1 MSIAW
6 VDISSQ
12 WELTSVQAALNV
24 IISVLATFGI
34 WSASRFWWQRGSA
47 RILCNDA
54 DVPLPTLYSISGL
67 GDSWDA
73 IALLRKAVF
82 TKETWHLL
90 IQLVVVVTL
99 TLGSMFAGPIS
110 KSSLR
115 SIPQASLDNLEV
127 LYATKGDGFSANK
140 LLANVLW
147 NDTIQSLN
155 RANFPTDQLLDY
167 LPPWSAP
174 WIYKAQ
180 EWDPTWRMTCNNTP
194 ETILYNVEAYGN
206 YTFYDPVNAFPA
218 YRETYNPSWFDS
230 SRYRMQA
237 DFNSW
242 QIVTDE
248 IPFKEV
254 LFFILFQSDP
264 EVNDRMYMNNETLQI
279 SLSVL
284 HVRGFKVNNFSDTGQ
299 GAVTRWEPIGPVQNA
314 TFTRTE
320 CNITRKEVVK
330 DENAIPWIWTND
342 TYSIT
347 MSYQQYYMYSLE
359 TAASKGLVVETPT
372 PKDLLRFYQVYMASV
387 NTINSTPTLREVS
400 VWRDMVQLS
409 VALLVAIIVL
419 AVVTIWL
426 GIRYFIFV
434 RRHGSKLEEACIPD
448 GKIEWMVHAARLS
461 ALRSDEEMTKGKKPK
476 DRDHFCSASFGY
488 GNLGMRRNSSSAIL
502 ETTRFARVHTRGT
515 SISISD
521 PPPSSPYSPKASVS
535 TTVSAQGSSGF
546 NPRRESEQGNSGAGS
561 SSVDSGLARKP
572 GVVVNSESDEFPVS
586 PPDRNPKSSVTEQ
599 GTQLPG
605 ISSISEVR
613 LPSDRAACSEVGP
626 KTPADICIAR
636 EFP

>member
-1 MSIAW
+1 
-6 VDISSQ
+6 
-12 WELTSVQAALNV
+12 
-24 IISVLATFGI
+24 
-34 WSASRFWWQRGSA
+34 
-47 RILCNDA
+47 
-54 DVPLPTLYSISGL
+54 
-67 GDSWDA
+67 
-73 IALLRKAVF
+73 
-82 TKETWHLL
+82 
-90 IQLVVVVTL
+90 
-99 TLGSMFAGPIS
+99 MFAGPIS

-115 SIPQASLDNLEV
+115 TIPQASLDNLEV

-174 WIYKAQ
+174 WIYKAR
-180 EWDPTWRMTCNNTP
+180 EWDPTWRMICNNTP

-218 YRETYNPSWFDS
+218 YRETYNPSWFDL

-248 IPFKEV
+248 IPFKEA

-264 EVNDRMYMNNETLQI
+264 KVNDRMYANNETLQI

-284 HVRGFKVNNFSDTGQ
+284 HVRGFKVTNFSDTGQ

-314 TFTRTE
+314 TFSRTE
-320 CNITRKEVVK
+320 CNITRKEIVK

-419 AVVTIWL
+419 AMVTIWL

-434 RRHGSKLEEACIPD
+434 RRHGPKLEEACIPD

-461 ALRSDEEMTKGKKPK
+461 AIRSDEEMTKGKKPK

-535 TTVSAQGSSGF
+535 TTVSAQRSSGF
-546 NPRRESEQGNSGAGS
+546 NPRRDSEQGDSGAGS

-572 GVVVNSESDEFPVS
+572 GVIVKSESDEFPVS